1 MISTSTLTLIIFEV
15 KLHFLLLIVDQSSVF
30 GNSIHT
36 KDSIEFIHRQHYKIS
51 QQFMSPDKDNNTSH
65 THTHL
70 GGESGSC

>member
-51 QQFMSPDKDNNTSH
+51 QQFMSPDKDNNTPH